1 MPVATDFM
9 DVTISGI
16 EQKIVNQ
23 NQGKT
28 VVNLFRNTVN
38 DVRNLSTCP
47 RKQVTAVATGFMEV
61 TISGK
66 GEKNAN
72 QNQ

>member
-1 MPVATDFM
+1 M

-16 EQKIVNQ
+16 EQKTVNQ
-23 NQGKT
+23 NQEKT

-47 RKQVTAVATGFMEV
+47 RKQVTAVATDFMEV

-66 GEKNAN
+66 G
-72 QNQ
+72 